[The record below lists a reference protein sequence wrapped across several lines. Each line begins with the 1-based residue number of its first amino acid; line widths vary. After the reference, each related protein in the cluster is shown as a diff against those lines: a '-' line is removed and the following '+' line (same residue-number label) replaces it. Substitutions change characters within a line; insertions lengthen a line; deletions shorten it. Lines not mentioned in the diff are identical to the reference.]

1 MLEIALFRHVVCYKQ
16 KEKRIRMYTL
26 FKFFVVIYIIYRV
39 SRYLARTYFM
49 SYMGKVN
56 QQMNDQAQK
65 QYQQQQRQQRRSD
78 GNVIIDYIPNQKN
91 DSKKQK
97 STDGDYVDYIE
108 IK

>member
-1 MLEIALFRHVVCYKQ
+1 MLSLIYPV
-16 KEKRIRMYTL
+16 

-56 QQMNDQAQK
+56 QQMNDQAQR
-65 QYQQQQRQQRRSD
+65 QYQQQHQQSQQRRAD
-78 GNVIIDYIPNQKN
+78 GNVNIDYIPNQKSS
-91 DSKKQK
+91 SKTSK
-97 STDGDYVDYIE
+97 SADGDYVDYVE